1 MGIVLRQ
8 SFRNTIIIYGAFL
21 IGGINTIW
29 FYPELLG
36 AKFYGLVVYLLA
48 TSNIMMPFLA
58 FGAHFTMI
66 KFFSSYET
74 KEQKDRFLS

>member
-36 AKFYGLVVYLLA
+36 AKFYGLVVYC
-48 TSNIMMPFLA
+48 
-58 FGAHFTMI
+58 
-66 KFFSSYET
+66 
-74 KEQKDRFLS
+74 

>member
-48 TSNIMMPFLA
+48 TSNIMMPFL
-58 FGAHFTMI
+58 GPRRLRGCGRR
-66 KFFSSYET
+66 FS
-74 KEQKDRFLS
+74 F